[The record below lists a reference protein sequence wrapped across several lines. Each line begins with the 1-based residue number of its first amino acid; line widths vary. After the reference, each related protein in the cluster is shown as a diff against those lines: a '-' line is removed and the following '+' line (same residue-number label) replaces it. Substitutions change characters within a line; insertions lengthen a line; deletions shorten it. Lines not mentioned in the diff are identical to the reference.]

1 MSRPRAAA
9 ALAVPLAV
17 ALAAGLAAGCT
28 RRAEPER
35 PPDIVLVSVDTL
47 RADRLGCYGNPR
59 PVSPAIDRFRG
70 DAVRFETV
78 LAHASS
84 TLSSHA
90 AMLTSLPPTAHGAS
104 FALRRRLPD
113 AAVTLAEVLRD
124 AGYRTVGITA
134 SGQLAPVFG
143 LGQGFE
149 LYRSRVEKH
158 EPGAF
163 WPRVG
168 AGLSQLAD
176 PDPRPVFLFLHTY
189 ETHHPYTPEP
199 ALLDELD
206 PGYRGGLGHRVPVE
220 LLERAN
226 AGEIVLDAADRRR
239 VERAYEAEIRS
250 VDRAFGRLIEGL
262 AASGRLDRAVVV
274 LTSDHGEEFGEH
286 GRIGWHSHTLYEELL
301 RVPLLVRLPSREA
314 AGASIAA
321 PVRLID
327 LAPTLLE
334 LAGVAA
340 PPQFAGRS
348 LLPLVR
354 GDSPRE
360 LPAVA
365 SLDEVE
371 GASHAVR
378 WQGWKLYD
386 GRLFDLARDP
396 GETVDLAGDETARRA
411 ELERLL
417 AAVLADRAEGGPTAE
432 LDAAAERELRALG
445 YL

>member
-1 MSRPRAAA
+1 MNDLRAAVA
-9 ALAVPLAV
+9 LAV
-17 ALAAGLAAGCT
+17 ALAAVSGCSRREAPAG
-28 RRAEPER
+28 R
-35 PPDIVLVSVDTL
+35 PDIVLVSVDTL

-59 PVSPAIDRFRG
+59 PVSPEIDRLRADG
-70 DAVRFETV
+70 VLFETT

-90 AMLTSLPPTAHGAS
+90 SMLTSLPPTAHGAS

-113 AAVTLAEVLRD
+113 EAVTLAEVLRD
-124 AGYRTVGITA
+124 AGYRTVAITA
-134 SGQLAPVFG
+134 SGQLAPAFG

-149 LYRSRVEKH
+149 IYRSRIEKH
-158 EPGAF
+158 EAGAF

-168 AGLSQLAD
+168 ASLSQLAD

-189 ETHHPYTPEP
+189 ETHHPYTPER

-206 PGYRGGLGHRVPVE
+206 PGYQGKLGHKIPVE
-220 LLERAN
+220 LLQRVN
-226 AGEIVLDAADRRR
+226 AGEVELDEGDRRR

-262 AASGRLDRAVVV
+262 EESGRLRDAVVV

-286 GRIGWHSHTLYEELL
+286 GRLGWHSHTLYEELL
-301 RVPLLVRLPSREA
+301 RVPLILRLPRAER
-314 AGASIAA
+314 AGATVAT

-334 LAGVAA
+334 LAGVPA

-348 LLPLVR
+348 LLPLAR
-354 GDSPRE
+354 GGDPRE

-365 SLDEVE
+365 SLDEE
-371 GASHAVR
+371 HGASHAIR

-386 GRLFDLARDP
+386 GRLFDLGRDP
-396 GETVDLAGDETARRA
+396 GETVDRGAGESTRRA

-417 AAVLADRAEGGPTAE
+417 AAVLADRAAAGPSAE
-432 LDAAAERELRALG
+432 LDAAAEQELRALG